1 MKNQSNSILN
11 IPVLLIIISIIIII
25 YFGYEI
31 INPIITFINTE
42 IEVID
47 NISVVV
53 NFFK

>member
-11 IPVLLIIISIIIII
+11 IPVFIIIISIIIMM
-25 YFGYEI
+25 YFGYTI
-31 INPIITFINTE
+31 INPIITLINTE

-47 NISVVV
+47 NISELV

>member
-1 MKNQSNSILN
+1 MKNKFNSILN
-11 IPVLLIIISIIIII
+11 ITTIIISIIVTI

-31 INPIITFINTE
+31 INPIITFINKE

-47 NISVVV
+47 NISVIV